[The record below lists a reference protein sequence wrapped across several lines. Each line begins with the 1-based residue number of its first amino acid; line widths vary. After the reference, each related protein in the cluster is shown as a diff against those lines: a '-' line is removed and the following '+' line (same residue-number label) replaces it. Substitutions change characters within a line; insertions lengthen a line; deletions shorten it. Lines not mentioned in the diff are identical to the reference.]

1 MSIHP
6 RTTTRGRVYDVRYR
20 GPGGRQFSRTFLT
33 KRDALEFEAQ
43 QRSAKS
49 RGTWLDPRGSKI
61 TIRELGQ
68 EWLDSNPAKRD
79 STWARDESALRVH
92 VYPDLGDRTIG
103 SITPADIR
111 RLVAKWSEDLAPRS
125 VRRIYGALR
134 AGLNYAVE
142 VDRLA
147 RTPCR
152 GIHLP
157 AVEPA
162 TAIVPDPVQL
172 IELAD
177 TIDPNYSAMVW
188 LGAVL
193 GLRWGEVAGLRV
205 GHVDVL
211 RKSVTVAEQVT
222 RGTGG
227 AGDIGPPKS
236 AAARRTISIPDEL
249 ADELSAHMKSL
260 QLTGADP
267 EALLFPNHEG
277 RPLDYSNWR
286 RRVWEPAVENA
297 GLDGL
302 NFHDLRRTNA
312 TAMVAEGVDVK
323 TAQAR
328 LGHSD
333 PRLTLAIY
341 AQATTEGDRSAASKL
356 GARLMGSANDDA
368 ASSNSPST

>member
-1 MSIHP
+1 MSIRP
-6 RTTTRGRVYDVRYR
+6 RETSRGRVYDVRYR
-20 GPGGRQFSRTFLT
+20 GPDGREISRTFLT
-33 KRDALEFEAQ
+33 KRNALEFEAQ
-43 QRSAKS
+43 QRTAKS
-49 RGTWLDPRGSKI
+49 RGTWIDPRGSKI
-61 TIRELGQ
+61 TVRELGA
-68 EWLDSNPAKRD
+68 EWLESNPAKRD

-92 VYPDLGDRTIG
+92 VYTEIGDRTIG
-103 SITPADIR
+103 SLTPVDVR

-125 VRRIYGALR
+125 VRRIYGTLR
-134 AGLNYAVE
+134 AALNYAVE

-152 GIHLP
+152 RIQLP

-162 TAIVPDPVQL
+162 KATVPDPMQL

-177 TIDPNYSAMVW
+177 AIDPDYSAMIW

-205 GHVDVL
+205 GHIDLL
-211 RKSVTVAEQVT
+211 RKTITIAEQVT
-222 RGTGG
+222 RGRGG
-227 AGDIGPPKS
+227 AGNIGPPKS
-236 AAARRTISIPDEL
+236 TAARRTISIPSEL
-249 ADELSAHMKSL
+249 ADELSTHMRSIG
-260 QLTGADP
+260 LTGADP
-267 EALLFPNHEG
+267 AELLFPNHDG

-286 RRVWEPAVENA
+286 GRVWEPAVA
-297 GLDGL
+297 SIGMGDL

-341 AQATTEGDRSAASKL
+341 AQATTEGDRSAAEKL
-356 GARLMGSANDDA
+356 GARLMASPKDIAGSTGV
-368 ASSNSPST
+368 SSE

>member
-1 MSIHP
+1 
-6 RTTTRGRVYDVRYR
+6 VYDVRYR
-20 GPGGRQFSRTFLT
+20 GPDGREISRTFLT

-43 QRSAKS
+43 QRTAKS
-49 RGTWLDPRGSKI
+49 RGAWIDPRGSKI
-61 TIRELGQ
+61 AVRELGA
-68 EWLDSNPAKRD
+68 EWLESNPAKRD

-92 VYPDLGDRTIG
+92 VYPEVGDRTIG
-103 SITPADIR
+103 SITPVDIR
-111 RLVAKWSEDLAPRS
+111 RLVAKWSEDLKPRS

-134 AGLNYAVE
+134 AALNYAVE

-157 AVEPA
+157 TPEPA
-162 TAIVPDPVQL
+162 NAVVPDPLQL

-177 TIDPNYSAMVW
+177 AIDPDYSAMVW

-205 GHVDVL
+205 GHIDLL
-211 RKSVTVAEQVT
+211 RKTVAITEQVT
-222 RGTGG
+222 RGRGG

-236 AAARRTISIPDEL
+236 AAARRTISIPVEL
-249 ADELSAHMKSL
+249 ADELSAHMKL
-260 QLTGADP
+260 KGLTGADP
-267 EALLFPNHEG
+267 DELLFPNNDG

-286 RRVWEPAVENA
+286 GRVWEPAVRSA
-297 GLDGL
+297 GLEGL

-341 AQATTEGDRSAASKL
+341 AQATTEGDRSAAAKL
-356 GARLMGSANDDA
+356 GASLMGPLSEPT
-368 ASSNSPST
+368 ASKSPRSN